1 MEEDSVLEGSVTE
14 SSLLESPDAEEGTPT
29 KKASTSSQVKK
40 NLHQD
45 SITEPFELL

>member
-29 KKASTSSQVKK
+29 KKASTSSQVKTSFFK
-40 NLHQD
+40 IQEGFNYGT
-45 SITEPFELL
+45 I